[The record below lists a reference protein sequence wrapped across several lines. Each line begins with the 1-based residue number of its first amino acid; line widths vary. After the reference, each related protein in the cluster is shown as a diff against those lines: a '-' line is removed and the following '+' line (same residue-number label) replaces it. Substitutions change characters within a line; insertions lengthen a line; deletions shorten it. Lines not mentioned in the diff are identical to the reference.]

1 MVTGLCS
8 KQRHIFHYSHAIVKC
23 LVYITD
29 NNYKINISFDNKY
42 RITAVLKVETDIIIS
57 MTVESDRTICDTSV
71 NVYRDLQS

>member
-1 MVTGLCS
+1 
-8 KQRHIFHYSHAIVKC
+8 VKC

-71 NVYRDLQS
+71 NVYRDLQT